1 MHHARIDKLAAGDSV
16 IHRLDA
22 RGKLAVVIAFSVYV
36 LSIRSE
42 SISFLPCCAIGP
54 FALLVFGK
62 VPLKFVFKQILIVSP
77 FIIFVA
83 ASSIFYTKETV
94 VVSFGPAQIVTTVG
108 TVRCAGILIKFVITM
123 AALLG
128 LIGTTRF
135 GELLDA
141 MGRCG
146 VPKILTMQISF
157 VYRFIF
163 LMIDRG
169 HHILMARNARR
180 IGRMGLKRELATAAA
195 MGGSLFLGS
204 IDTAGKVN
212 MSMLARGF
220 DGTFHGNE
228 NTTFK
233 RIDAVFFSITVVYIG
248 FLIILSKAL

>member
-1 MHHARIDKLAAGDSV
+1 
-16 IHRLDA
+16 
-22 RGKLAVVIAFSVYV
+22 
-36 LSIRSE
+36 
-42 SISFLPCCAIGP
+42 
-54 FALLVFGK
+54 LVAGK

-77 FIIFVA
+77 FIIFLA
-83 ASSIFYTKETV
+83 ASSMFYNRQAVTL
-94 VVSFGPAQIVTTVG
+94 SFGAGQIETTAG
-108 TVRCAGILIKFVITM
+108 AVRCAGILIKFVITM

-128 LIGTTRF
+128 LMATTRF

-141 MGRCG
+141 MGRLG

-180 IGRMGLKRELATAAA
+180 IGRMSFKREVGTAAA

-204 IDTAGKVN
+204 IDTANKVN

-220 DGTFHGNE
+220 DGTFHGISK
-228 NTTFK
+228 TKFK
-233 RIDAVFFSITVVYIG
+233 KADTAFLGITAGYVG
-248 FLIILSKAL
+248 LLIILSKVL